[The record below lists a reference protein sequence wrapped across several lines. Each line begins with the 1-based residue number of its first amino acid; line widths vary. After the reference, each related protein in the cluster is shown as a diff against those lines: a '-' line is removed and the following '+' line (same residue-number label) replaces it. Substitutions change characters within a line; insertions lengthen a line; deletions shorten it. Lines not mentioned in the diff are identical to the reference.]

1 MYIGYSTNTI
11 KAMIENLELQIED
24 YKALIKSDP
33 EFTEFWEADISKL
46 QSEIEELKELI
57 KRKGIA

>member
-24 YKALIKSDP
+24 YKELIQSDP

-46 QSEIEELKELI
+46 QSEIEELKELL
-57 KRKGIA
+57 AND